1 MSRVCCYAEQLE
13 SFLMELAKLITVK
26 VEVKVRGGVGTE
38 ILYNYTYM
46 RLFLEIVKTLV
57 AEPSTGSPFV

>member
-1 MSRVCCYAEQLE
+1 MPPVCCYAEQPE

-38 ILYNYTYM
+38 ILYNYI
-46 RLFLEIVKTLV
+46 RIEVLH
-57 AEPSTGSPFV
+57 GS